1 VEGLTYEEVLAFCQS
16 WGVVYFSVMFAA
28 AFAYALWPS
37 NRKRFAEA
45 AKVPLHD
52 DDGEL

>member
-1 VEGLTYEEVLAFCQS
+1 VEGLSYEEVLAFCQS
-16 WGVVYFSVMFAA
+16 WGVVYFSAMFAA

-45 AKVPLHD
+45 ARMPLHD
-52 DDGEL
+52 DGEI